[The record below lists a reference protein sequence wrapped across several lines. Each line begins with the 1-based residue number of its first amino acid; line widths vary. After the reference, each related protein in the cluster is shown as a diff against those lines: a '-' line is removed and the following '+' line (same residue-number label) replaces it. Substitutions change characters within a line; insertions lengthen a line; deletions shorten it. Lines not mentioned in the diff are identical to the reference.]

1 MTSRLAVA
9 GYAVIAYGAFLLST
23 LWAIGFLAGRG
34 APTSVD
40 GPGAGP
46 AVTAIA
52 VDAALLLAFAVQ
64 HSVMARA
71 GFKRRLTRLIPES
84 AERSTYVLTAS
95 LLLGATFW
103 WWQPVPTVIWS
114 LGLPW
119 SAVLWG
125 VYAIGWVIAVSSTFM
140 IDHAHFLGLKQAY
153 ENLRQLSYRAP
164 EFSQRWLYAWCRHP
178 LMLGLLIVFW
188 ATPHMTVGHL
198 FFAVAS
204 TAYIAVGIRFE
215 ERDLRAHLGAEYEE
229 YASRVPAVVPAPHR
243 ALAPSSAARRL
254 DQRLEHPVVGGHL
267 GVPLHTDR
275 E

>member
-9 GYAVIAYGAFLLST
+9 VHAVIAYGAFLVST

-40 GPGAGP
+40 GPA
-46 AVTAIA
+46 AVSLRASIA

-84 AERSTYVLTAS
+84 AERSTYVLAAS

-103 WWQPVPTVIWS
+103 WWRPVPTVVWS
-114 LGLPW
+114 VGRPW
-119 SAVLWG
+119 SAALWLA
-125 VYAIGWVIAVSSTFM
+125 YAIGWVIAISSTFM
-140 IDHAHFLGLKQAY
+140 IDHADFLGLKQAY
-153 ENLRQLSYRAP
+153 RYLRRLADTSP
-164 EFSQRWLYAWCRHP
+164 EFTQRWLYAWCRHP

-198 FFAVAS
+198 FFAVGS
-204 TAYIAVGIRFE
+204 TAYIAVGVRFE
-215 ERDLRAHLGAEYEE
+215 ERDLRANLGAQYEE
-229 YASRVPAVVPAPHR
+229 YASRVPAIV
-243 ALAPSSAARRL
+243 PSSAPRRL
-254 DQRLEHPVVGGHL
+254 HQRLEHPVVGGHL